1 MRPHGMAST
10 SAAGDITPAVLAIG
24 RPDFASVLIDT
35 LRRQAGV
42 GHCMVFSLSRAGAA
56 HCLLDVGNIPTGGDL
71 GAAYAGQFHESDPNR
86 DALFEGEGGAPIML
100 PFFAPR
106 MYGARYRKIFFLDSG
121 IVDKCATAIW
131 TGDTCFY
138 VNFYRITSQGRF
150 DDAERARLQTIAP
163 AIGASVARHFQ
174 QAATPDQ
181 SLAALFA
188 TRAPLS
194 ALTPREQ
201 EVCRR
206 ILSGLSSEAISQALG
221 ISLHST
227 LTYRKRADER
237 LGISSQSE
245 LFAIV
250 LGLLLETMGDGRAYC
265 RLMACQEVRR

>member
-1 MRPHGMAST
+1 MRSQGAGSGL
-10 SAAGDITPAVLAIG
+10 AAGDVTPAVLAIG
-24 RPDFASVLIDT
+24 RSDFPKVLIDT

-42 GHCMVFSLSRAGAA
+42 GHCMVFALSRAGAA
-56 HCLLDVGNIPTGGDL
+56 SCLLDAGNIPIGGDL

-86 DALFEGEGGAPIML
+86 DALFEGDGGAPIML
-100 PFFAPR
+100 PSFAPR
-106 MYGARYRKIFFLDSG
+106 MYGARYRKIFFQDSG

-131 TGDTCFY
+131 NGDTCFY

-150 DDAERARLQTIAP
+150 GDVERARLQTIAP

-174 QAATPDQ
+174 QAAAPDQ
-181 SLAALFA
+181 NLAALFA

-206 ILSGLSSEAISQALG
+206 ILLGFSSEAISKGLG

-227 LTYRKRADER
+227 LTYRKRAYQR
-237 LGISSQSE
+237 LGISSQNE

-250 LGLLLETMGDGRAYC
+250 LRLLAGPDGLN
-265 RLMACQEVRR
+265 

>member
-1 MRPHGMAST
+1 MRSRAVPTNPS
-10 SAAGDITPAVLAIG
+10 AGDVTSAVLAIG
-24 RPDFASVLIDT
+24 RSDFPKILIDT
-35 LRRQAGV
+35 LRRQADV
-42 GHCMVFSLSRAGAA
+42 GHCMVFSLSRGGAA
-56 HCLLDVGNIPTGGDL
+56 HCLLDAGNIPIGGDL

-100 PFFAPR
+100 PAFAPR
-106 MYGARYRKIFFLDSG
+106 MYGARYRKIFFQDSG

-138 VNFYRITSQGRF
+138 VNFYRIAAQGRF
-150 DDAERARLQTIAP
+150 SAAQRERLGAIAP
-163 AIGASVARHFQ
+163 AIVASVARHFQ
-174 QAATPDQ
+174 RAETATPDQ
-181 SLAALFA
+181 NLAALFA

-206 ILSGLSSEAISQALG
+206 ILAGFSSEAISQALG

-227 LTYRKRADER
+227 LTYRKRAYER

-250 LGLLLETMGDGRAYC
+250 LRLLTRSLN
-265 RLMACQEVRR
+265 

>member
-1 MRPHGMAST
+1 MRPHAMALDP
-10 SAAGDITPAVLAIG
+10 AAGNITPAVLAIG
-24 RPDFASVLIDT
+24 RPDFPNVLIDT
-35 LRRQAGV
+35 LRRQAAV
-42 GHCMVFSLSRAGAA
+42 GHCMVFALNRAGAA
-56 HCLLDVGNIPTGGDL
+56 TCLLDAGNIPTGGDL

-86 DALFEGEGGAPIML
+86 DALFEAEGGAPIML
-100 PFFAPR
+100 PSFAPR
-106 MYGARYRKIFFLDSG
+106 MYGARYRKIFFCDSG

-138 VNFYRITSQGRF
+138 VNFYRIAAQGRF
-150 DDAERARLQTIAP
+150 SVAQRERLGAIAP
-163 AIGASVARHFQ
+163 AIAASVARHFQ
-174 QAATPDQ
+174 TSAPDQ

-188 TRAPLS
+188 TRAPLA

-206 ILSGLSSEAISQALG
+206 ILSGSSSEAISQALG

-227 LTYRKRADER
+227 LTYRKRAYER

-250 LGLLLETMGDGRAYC
+250 LRLLTPSLN
-265 RLMACQEVRR
+265 